1 MGVAVGVIAAVAAVS
16 AQRGTAPAPQR
27 QTAQTRAPQRV
38 FPLPDLP
45 REFDTA
51 EGRIR
56 VVAITKGLSHPWG
69 LAFLPDDTMLVT
81 ERAGRLRVIHHGV
94 LNPEPVA
101 GVPVVHTG
109 FLAGLLDIALHPGFA
124 TNHLVYLAYSKAG
137 DNKTSTTA
145 VVRGTW
151 DGAALT
157 NVKDVFVADA
167 WSQTSTNYGSRLAFG
182 PDGRLYV
189 TVGDRG
195 EQARAQNLGDDVGK
209 VLRLNDDGSIP
220 PDNPFVG
227 KTGARPEIYSLGH
240 RSQEGLA
247 FNPQTGQ
254 LWENED
260 GPNGGDEVNI
270 ILPGRNY
277 GWPTVSYGRDYPGPR
292 VSPHPWLEGFE
303 EPWLVWIPS
312 PTPSGMAFYTGERF
326 PRWKGNLFV
335 GSMRYGEI
343 TGTGHLERI
352 ALNDKGEELRR
363 EWLLTEL
370 HQRIRDVRQ
379 GPDGLLY
386 VLTEENDAALL
397 RIEPAT

>member
-1 MGVAVGVIAAVAAVS
+1 
-16 AQRGTAPAPQR
+16 
-27 QTAQTRAPQRV
+27 V
-38 FPLPDLP
+38 FRLPELP

-51 EGRIR
+51 EGPIR
-56 VVAITKGLSHPWG
+56 VVAVAKGLSHPWG
-69 LAFLPDDTMLVT
+69 LAFLPDGTMLVT
-81 ERAGRLRVIHHGV
+81 ERAGRLRAIRNGM
-94 LNPEPVA
+94 LDPEPVA
-101 GVPVVHTG
+101 GAPAVQSG
-109 FLAGLLDIALHPGFA
+109 FLAGLLDIALHPEFA
-124 TNHLVYLAYSKAG
+124 TNQLVYLAYSKAG

-145 VVRGTW
+145 IVRGTW
-151 DGAALT
+151 NGTALT
-157 NVKDVFVADA
+157 KVNDIFIADA
-167 WSQTSTNYGSRLAFG
+167 WSQTTTNYGSRLAFG

-195 EQARAQNLGDDVGK
+195 EQARAQNPGDDVGK

-220 PDNPFVG
+220 QDNPFVG
-227 KTGARPEIYSLGH
+227 KAGYRPEIYSLGH

-247 FNPQTGQ
+247 FNPTTGQ
-254 LWENED
+254 LWESED

-277 GWPTVSYGRDYPGPR
+277 GWPVVSYGRNYAGPR
-292 VSPHPWLEGFE
+292 VSPHPWQEGFE

-312 PTPSGMAFYTGERF
+312 PTTSGMAFYTGDRF

-363 EWLLTEL
+363 EWLLSDL

-379 GPDGLLY
+379 SPDGLLY

-397 RIEPAT
+397 RIEPAAAAADRSAASNR